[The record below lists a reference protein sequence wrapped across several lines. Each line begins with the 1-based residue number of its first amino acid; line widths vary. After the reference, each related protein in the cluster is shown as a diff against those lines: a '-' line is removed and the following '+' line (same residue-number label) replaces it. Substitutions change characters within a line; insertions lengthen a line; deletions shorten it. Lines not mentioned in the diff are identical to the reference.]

1 MVTLNLTSFGTTP
14 SLGDISQALSDASV
28 SCMDVDR
35 VVVAQSVTLPDYA
48 FTGWTYLGSVDN
60 LDTCVAIGSSAF
72 AYTRIGMGDYS
83 VTVDIGN
90 CSMIGEQAFYSC
102 GGLKNIS
109 LASGI
114 TIPEGCFDNCGSLS
128 NVVNLEHVVSIGVGA
143 FFGCRCLTSVD
154 LGDCRFLGHNAFTNC
169 TGISEVTLC
178 PNGVTFGQSYYGN
191 YHEQFE
197 DCGSLERIFNLEY
210 QTQFPPDAVDYCSS
224 LQELRLD
231 NCTTLL

>member
-1 MVTLNLTSFGTTP
+1 MVTLDLTSFGTNP
-14 SLGDISQALSDASV
+14 SIGDISQALSDASV
-28 SCMDVDR
+28 SCMEVDR

-72 AYTRIGMGDYS
+72 AYTGIGLGDYR

-90 CSMIGEQAFYSC
+90 CSMIGEWAFDSC
-102 GGLKNIS
+102 GGLQNIS

-128 NVVNLEHVVSIGVGA
+128 NVVNLNHVVSIGVGA
-143 FFGCRCLTSVD
+143 FFGCWCLTSVD

-178 PNGVTFGQSYYGN
+178 PNGTTQSN
-191 YHEQFE
+191 EARAPPPPPL
-197 DCGSLERIFNLEY
+197 SL
-210 QTQFPPDAVDYCSS
+210 CSS
-224 LQELRLD
+224 AHTV
-231 NCTTLL
+231 TTEA